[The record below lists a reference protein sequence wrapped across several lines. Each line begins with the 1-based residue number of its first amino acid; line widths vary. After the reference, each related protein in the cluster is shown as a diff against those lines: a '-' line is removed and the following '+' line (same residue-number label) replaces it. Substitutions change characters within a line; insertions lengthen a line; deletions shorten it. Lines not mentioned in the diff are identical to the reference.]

1 MALIPPDYLNTVV
14 ALGGPSQDGSMQ
26 YTATGF
32 LYGHPTGITDENGKP
47 RYWLF
52 LITNRHVS
60 ERASRNDSEI
70 HARFNRPMGAEP
82 NIYPIPSKETYG
94 STSWIVHPNPD
105 ADVAVLRING
115 QQLCE
120 DGIEFSFF
128 AGGTQTVF
136 TLEQA
141 RESEVSEGDGVFVL
155 GFPLGEAGKERNYTV
170 VRQGIIA
177 RIQDWLNG
185 NAQTL
190 LIDASIFPG
199 NSGGPI
205 LLKPEITSIQG
216 TKSNVRCGLIGMVSS
231 YLPYR
236 EVAVSQKTGRPRMVF
251 EENSGL
257 GVVVPFNV
265 IEEVIEFAVNKLN
278 LRQPTV
284 SDSKDIDC

>member
-14 ALGGPSQDGSMQ
+14 ALGGPSQDGSIQ

-47 RYWLF
+47 RNWLF

-70 HARFNRPMGAEP
+70 HASFNGPMGAEP
-82 NIYPIPSKETYG
+82 HIYPIPSKEIYG
-94 STSWIVHPNPD
+94 STSWIVHPNLD
-105 ADVAVLRING
+105 VDVAVLRING

-128 AGGTQTVF
+128 AGGTQNVF
-136 TLEQA
+136 ALEQA

-170 VRQGIIA
+170 FRQGIIA

-205 LLKPEITSIQG
+205 LLKPEKTSI
-216 TKSNVRCGLIGMVSS
+216 
-231 YLPYR
+231 
-236 EVAVSQKTGRPRMVF
+236 
-251 EENSGL
+251 
-257 GVVVPFNV
+257 
-265 IEEVIEFAVNKLN
+265 
-278 LRQPTV
+278 
-284 SDSKDIDC
+284 